1 MRRTVR
7 RIGICLIVAALLGA
21 VVACGRLEAHY
32 VLTGTPAAPYSGDV
46 RVVLEGAPE
55 PEGVQEVAIVQ
66 AVGTLQHARLEDLVE
81 ALKGQ
86 ARALGCDA
94 VVHVRVDQGSSTA
107 SASGVAGRL
116 GAPAAPAR

>member
-7 RIGICLIVAALLGA
+7 QVGIAFIALALLGA

-32 VLTGTPAAPYSGDV
+32 VLTGTAGAPYTGDV
-46 RVVLEGAPE
+46 RIVLEGAPE

-66 AVGTLQHARLEDLVE
+66 AVGTQQHARLEDLME

-86 ARALGCDA
+86 ARSLGCNA
-94 VVHVRVDQGSSTA
+94 VVHVRVDQGSETA
-107 SASGVAGRL
+107 SASGIAGRL
-116 GAPAAPAR
+116 GAPAPPAH